1 MQVLKIH
8 LYPDHR
14 YPFIMMKLYDLRL
27 AIAKF
32 RRFGNRYQQG
42 TETKALLSKI
52 IISKEASGSIT
63 LGNKVFCN
71 GELYCFLN
79 KGNIRIGD
87 FSYVGDGSKIWALDA
102 VTIGN
107 RVLISHNVFIV
118 DNQTHPVNA
127 ETRHQQFKAKFG
139 CPFPENLDLEEK
151 AIVIEDDV
159 WIAAN
164 AIILRGVHIG
174 KGAIVAAGAVV
185 TKNVPAGK
193 LVAGNPAV
201 IIGDAMSR
209 HA

>member
-1 MQVLKIH
+1 
-8 LYPDHR
+8 
-14 YPFIMMKLYDLRL
+14 MKLYDLRL

-32 RRFGNRYQQG
+32 RRFGNRYRQG
-42 TETKALLSKI
+42 AETKALLSKI

-63 LGNKVFCN
+63 LGNNVFCN

-79 KGNIRIGD
+79 KGNISIGD

-102 VTIGN
+102 VTIGK

-139 CPFPENLDLEEK
+139 FPFPENLDLEEK

-164 AIILRGVHIG
+164 SIILRGVHIG
-174 KGAIVAAGAVV
+174 KGAIVGAGAVV

-193 LVAGNPAV
+193 LVAGNPAM

-209 HA
+209 HL

>member
-8 LYPDHR
+8 LYPDYR

-42 TETKALLSKI
+42 TATKALLSKI

-63 LGNKVFCN
+63 LGNNVFCN

-139 CPFPENLDLEEK
+139 FPFPENLDLEEK